1 VSEIQGQDA
10 ILGMAIAETRGA
22 LKQLEIKLRA
32 TMQETMSRRAD
43 IAMIPLVRRA
53 AWLCEGI
60 LEVSNRD

>member
-1 VSEIQGQDA
+1 
-10 ILGMAIAETRGA
+10 MAIAETRGA